1 MPSTNIILVLAV
13 IACAM
18 ALFVSEKLR
27 IDLVAMC
34 VLLALLILRL
44 IEPEQALYGF
54 ANPATGIIAA
64 MFVLSAG
71 LVRTGLV
78 DWLARQIEKI
88 GGKSQRKLLLV
99 LCLTVAPLSA
109 FVISSAIVAVF
120 IPVCFALAKCY
131 RFPVSRILIP
141 VAFSSQ
147 LGGVCTLIGSS
158 TNILI
163 DSIARTNG
171 FKGFEI
177 FEFARLGLV
186 MMAVGLLYIL
196 LFSSK
201 LIPKRKGTF
210 QHIDKYRLVD
220 YLAELTV
227 TEESPLIDQKW
238 EEIKDKEL
246 RKVELIQLIR
256 GKKAVWKPVKTIIR
270 KGDILLVHSDAA
282 RLLKIKNAFNLHTNA
297 DAVID
302 DQKLSSDEVK
312 LIETLIPPSS
322 PLVGRTLQNS
332 DFAKRYGSVALA
344 LQRRGKILRERLADI
359 HLDSGDTLLLQCD
372 KEDVRRLLSSR
383 DLIVTNELTELHLRK
398 DRAFIALFLLSLVVG
413 LAAFNVVP
421 ILTAALIGAVG
432 MILARCLTL
441 EEAYQ
446 AIDWKVI
453 FLFGGMLP
461 LGMALFQTGAASWLA
476 NSVLKSVA
484 DLGPVAV
491 LAALYLLT
499 AILTE
504 LISNVAAA
512 ILLAPIAIALA
523 STLGVDP
530 RPFLMAI
537 TFAAST
543 SFSTPIGYQTN
554 TMIYAPGG
562 YRFLDFA
569 RIGAPLS
576 LMFWFIA
583 ILLIPLFWPF

>member
-1 MPSTNIILVLAV
+1 
-13 IACAM
+13 M

-34 VLLALLILRL
+34 VLLALLLLQL
-44 IEPEQALYGF
+44 IEPEQSLFGF

-88 GGKSQRKLLLV
+88 GGKSQRRLLLV
-99 LCLTVAPLSA
+99 LCLTVAALSA
-109 FVISSAIVAVF
+109 FIISSAIVAVF

-158 TNILI
+158 TNILV
-163 DSIARTNG
+163 DSIARTGDYQG
-171 FKGFEI
+171 FQI
-177 FEFARLGLV
+177 FEFARLGLILT
-186 MMAVGLLYIL
+186 AVGIAYLVLLSFKL
-196 LFSSK
+196 L
-201 LIPKRKGTF
+201 PKRKSTF
-210 QHIDKYRLVD
+210 QNIDKYRLTD
-220 YLAELTV
+220 YFAELTV
-227 TEESPLIDQKW
+227 TEGSPLVGQKW
-238 EEIKDKEL
+238 EKIKDKKL
-246 RKVELIQLIR
+246 KKIDLIQLIR
-256 GKKAVWKPVKTIIR
+256 KNKAVWRPITTIIR
-270 KGDILLVHSDAA
+270 DGDILLVHSDAA
-282 RLLKIKNAFNLHTNA
+282 QLMKIKDAYKLHTNA
-297 DAVID
+297 DVVID

-312 LIETLIPPSS
+312 LIETLVPPRS
-322 PLVGRTLQNS
+322 PLNGRTLQNS
-332 DFAKRYGSVALA
+332 DFAKKYRCIVLA
-344 LQRRGKILRERLADI
+344 LQRRGKILRERIADI
-359 HLDSGDTLLLQCD
+359 SLDSGDTLLLQCD
-372 KEDVRRLLSSR
+372 KKDVSRLLSSE

-398 DRAFIALFLLSLVVG
+398 DRAFFALFFLALVIV

-421 ILTAALIGAVG
+421 LLTAALIGAIG
-432 MILARCLTL
+432 MILGRCLTL

-461 LGMALFQTGAASWLA
+461 LGMALFQSGAASWLA
-476 NSVLKSVA
+476 NSVLKPVA
-484 DLGPVAV
+484 DLGPLAV
-491 LAALYLLT
+491 LAALYGLT

-504 LISNVAAA
+504 LISSIAAA
-512 ILLAPIAIALA
+512 ILLAPVAIALA
-523 STLGVDP
+523 TMLGVSP
-530 RPFLMAI
+530 HPFLMAI

-562 YRFLDFA
+562 YRFFDFA
-569 RIGAPLS
+569 RIGAPLN
-576 LMFWFIA
+576 LIFWAIA
-583 ILLIPLFWPF
+583 IILIPELWPF

>member
-1 MPSTNIILVLAV
+1 MPSSDIILVLVV
-13 IACAM
+13 IICAM

-34 VLLALLILRL
+34 VLLALLLLQL
-44 IEPEQALYGF
+44 IEPEQSLFGF

-88 GGKSQRKLLLV
+88 GGKSQRRLLLV
-99 LCLTVAPLSA
+99 LCLTVAALSA
-109 FVISSAIVAVF
+109 FIISSAIVAVF

-158 TNILI
+158 TNILV
-163 DSIARTNG
+163 DSIARTSGHQG
-171 FKGFEI
+171 FHI
-177 FEFARLGLV
+177 FEFARLGLIL
-186 MMAVGLLYIL
+186 MAIGILYIV
-196 LFSSK
+196 LFSSQ
-201 LIPKRKGTF
+201 LIPKRKSAY
-210 QHIDKYRLVD
+210 QQIDKYRLAD
-220 YLAELTV
+220 YLAELSV
-227 TEESPLIDQKW
+227 TDRSSLIGQKW
-238 EEIKDKEL
+238 EKIKDKKL
-246 RKVELIQLIR
+246 KKIDLIQLIR
-256 GKKAVWKPVKTIIR
+256 KNKAVWRPITTIIR
-270 KGDILLVHSDAA
+270 DGDILLVHSDAA
-282 RLLKIKNAFNLHTNA
+282 QLMKIKDAYKLHTNA
-297 DAVID
+297 DVVID

-312 LIETLIPPSS
+312 LIETLVPPRS
-322 PLVGRTLQNS
+322 PLNGRTLQNS
-332 DFAKRYGSVALA
+332 DFAKKYRCIVLA
-344 LQRRGKILRERLADI
+344 LQRRGKILRERIADI
-359 HLDSGDTLLLQCD
+359 SLDSGDTLLLQCD
-372 KEDVRRLLSSR
+372 KKDVSRLLSSE

-398 DRAFIALFLLSLVVG
+398 DRAFFALFFLALVIV

-421 ILTAALIGAVG
+421 LLTAALIGAIG
-432 MILARCLTL
+432 MILGRCLTL

-461 LGMALFQTGAASWLA
+461 LGMALFQSGAASWLA
-476 NSVLKSVA
+476 NSVLKPVA
-484 DLGPVAV
+484 DLGPLAV
-491 LAALYLLT
+491 LAALYGLT

-504 LISNVAAA
+504 LISSIAAA
-512 ILLAPIAIALA
+512 ILLAPVAIALA
-523 STLGVDP
+523 TMLGVSP
-530 RPFLMAI
+530 HPFLMAI

-562 YRFLDFA
+562 YRFFDFA
-569 RIGAPLS
+569 RIGAPLN
-576 LMFWFIA
+576 LIFWAIA
-583 ILLIPLFWPF
+583 IILIPELWPF

>member
-1 MPSTNIILVLAV
+1 
-13 IACAM
+13 
-18 ALFVSEKLR
+18 
-27 IDLVAMC
+27 VA
-34 VLLALLILRL
+34 I
-44 IEPEQALYGF
+44 
-54 ANPATGIIAA
+54 
-64 MFVLSAG
+64 
-71 LVRTGLV
+71 
-78 DWLARQIEKI
+78 
-88 GGKSQRKLLLV
+88 
-99 LCLTVAPLSA
+99 
-109 FVISSAIVAVF
+109 F
-120 IPVCFALAKCY
+120 IPVCFALAKSH

-141 VAFSSQ
+141 IAFASQ

-158 TNILI
+158 TNILV
-163 DSIARTNG
+163 DSIARTSG
-171 FKGFEI
+171 FQGFQI
-177 FEFARLGLV
+177 FEFARLGLI
-186 MMAVGLLYIL
+186 MMAVGILYIM

-201 LIPKRKGTF
+201 LIPKRKSSF

-227 TEESPLIDQKW
+227 TEGSPLIGQKW
-238 EEIKDKEL
+238 EEIKDKEV
-246 RKVELIQLIR
+246 KKIDLIQLIR
-256 GKKAVWKPVKTIIR
+256 GKKAVWKPIKTIISE
-270 KGDILLVHSDAA
+270 GDIFLVHSDAA
-282 RLLKIKNAFNLHTNA
+282 RLLKIKDAYKLHTNA

-312 LIETLIPPSS
+312 LIETLIPPRS
-322 PLVGRTLQNS
+322 PLTGRTLQNS
-332 DFAKRYGSVALA
+332 DFAKRYGSIVLA

-372 KEDVRRLLSSR
+372 KEDVSRLLSSR

-398 DRAFIALFLLSLVVG
+398 DRAFIALFLLALVVG

-421 ILTAALIGAVG
+421 LLTAALIGAIG

-476 NSVLKSVA
+476 NSVFKSIT

-499 AILTE
+499 AVLTE
-504 LISNVAAA
+504 LISSVAAA

-523 STLGVDP
+523 DP

-543 SFSTPIGYQTN
+543 SFSTPIGFQTN

-569 RIGAPLS
+569 RIGAPLN
-576 LMFWFIA
+576 LIFWAIA
-583 ILLIPLFWPF
+583 VLLIPIFWPF

>member
-1 MPSTNIILVLAV
+1 MPSINIILVLAV

-163 DSIARTNG
+163 DSIARANG

-372 KEDVRRLLSSR
+372 KEDLRRLLSSR

>member
-461 LGMALFQTGAASWLA
+461 LGMALFQTGTASWLA

>member
-1 MPSTNIILVLAV
+1 V
-13 IACAM
+13 

-34 VLLALLILRL
+34 VLLALLILQL

-54 ANPATGIIAA
+54 ANPATGIVAA

-78 DWLARQIEKI
+78 DWLARRIDRL
-88 GGKSQRKLLLV
+88 GGKSQRQLLLV
-99 LCLTVAPLSA
+99 LCLTVAALSA
-109 FVISSAIVAVF
+109 FIISSAIVAIF
-120 IPVCFALAKCY
+120 IPVCFALAKSH

-141 VAFSSQ
+141 VAFASQ
-147 LGGVCTLIGSS
+147 MGGVCTLIGSS
-158 TNILI
+158 TNILV
-163 DSIARTNG
+163 DSIARSEGYQG
-171 FKGFEI
+171 FQI
-177 FEFARLGLV
+177 FEFARLGLILT
-186 MMAVGLLYIL
+186 AVGIFYLVFLS
-196 LFSSK
+196 FK
-201 LIPKRKGTF
+201 LIPKRKSAF
-210 QHIDKYRLVD
+210 QHIDKYRLAD

-227 TEESPLIDQKW
+227 TEGSPLIGQKC
-238 EEIKDKEL
+238 EQIKDKEI
-246 RKVELIQLIR
+246 KKINLIQLIR
-256 GKKAVWKPVKTIIR
+256 GKRAVWKPIKTIIR
-270 KGDILLVHSDAA
+270 NGDILLVHSDAA
-282 RLLKIKNAFNLHTNA
+282 RLLKIKDAYKLHTNA
-297 DAVID
+297 DAVFD
-302 DQKLSSDEVK
+302 DKKLSSDEVK
-312 LIETLIPPSS
+312 LIETLIPPQS
-322 PLVGRTLQNS
+322 PLVGRTLHNS
-332 DFAKRYGSVALA
+332 DFTKRYGCEVLA

-372 KEDVRRLLSSR
+372 KEDVSRLLASG

-398 DRAFIALFLLSLVVG
+398 DRAFIALLLLALVVG
-413 LAAFNVVP
+413 LAASSIVP
-421 ILTAALIGAVG
+421 ILTAALIGAIG
-432 MILARCLTL
+432 MILTRCLTL

-461 LGMALFQTGAASWLA
+461 LGMALFQTGTASWLA

-484 DLGPVAV
+484 DLGPLAV
-491 LAALYLLT
+491 LAALYVLT

-523 STLGVDP
+523 SLLSVNP
-530 RPFLMAI
+530 SPFLMAI

-562 YRFLDFA
+562 YRFLDFV
-569 RIGAPLS
+569 RIGAPLN
-576 LMFWFIA
+576 LIFWVIA
-583 ILLIPLFWPF
+583 VLLIPVFWPF

>member
-1 MPSTNIILVLAV
+1 
-13 IACAM
+13 M

-34 VLLALLILRL
+34 VLLALLILQL

-78 DWLARQIEKI
+78 DWLARRIDRL
-88 GGKSQRKLLLV
+88 GGKSQRQLLLV
-99 LCLTVAPLSA
+99 LCLSVAALSA
-109 FVISSAIVAVF
+109 FIISSAIVAIF
-120 IPVCFALAKCY
+120 IPICFALAKSH

-141 VAFSSQ
+141 IAFASQ

-158 TNILI
+158 TNILV
-163 DSIARTNG
+163 DSIARSGGYQG
-171 FKGFEI
+171 FQI
-177 FEFARLGLV
+177 FEFARLGLI
-186 MMAVGLLYIL
+186 MMTVGILYIV

-201 LIPKRKGTF
+201 MIPKRKSSF
-210 QHIDKYRLVD
+210 QHVDKYRLVD

-227 TEESPLIDQKW
+227 TEESPLIGQKW
-238 EEIKDKEL
+238 EKIKDKEV
-246 RKVELIQLIR
+246 KKIDLIQLIR
-256 GKKAVWKPVKTIIR
+256 EKRAIWKPIKTIIR

-282 RLLKIKNAFNLHTNA
+282 KLLKIKDTFKLHTNA

-312 LIETLIPPSS
+312 LIEALIPPRSF
-322 PLVGRTLQNS
+322 LVGRTLQNS
-332 DFAKRYGSVALA
+332 DFEKRYGCIVLA

-372 KEDVRRLLSSR
+372 KEDVNRLLSSG

-398 DRAFIALFLLSLVVG
+398 DRVFIALFFLTLVVV

-421 ILTAALIGAVG
+421 LLTAALIGAIG
-432 MILARCLTL
+432 MILGRCLTL

-476 NSVLKSVA
+476 NSVLKSVV
-484 DLGPVAV
+484 DLGPLAV

-504 LISNVAAA
+504 LISSVAAA
-512 ILLAPIAIALA
+512 ILLAPVAIALA
-523 STLGVDP
+523 SMLGVDP
-530 RPFLMAI
+530 RPFLLAI

-569 RIGAPLS
+569 RIGAPLN
-576 LMFWFIA
+576 LLFWAIA
-583 ILLIPLFWPF
+583 VLLIPVIWPF

>member
-1 MPSTNIILVLAV
+1 
-13 IACAM
+13 M

-34 VLLALLILRL
+34 VLLALLILQL

-78 DWLARQIEKI
+78 DWLARRIDRL
-88 GGKSQRKLLLV
+88 GGKSQRQLLLV
-99 LCLTVAPLSA
+99 LCLSVAALSA
-109 FVISSAIVAVF
+109 FIISSAIVAIF
-120 IPVCFALAKCY
+120 IPICFALAKSH

-141 VAFSSQ
+141 IAFASQ

-158 TNILI
+158 TNILV
-163 DSIARTNG
+163 DSIARSGGYQG
-171 FKGFEI
+171 FQI
-177 FEFARLGLV
+177 FEFARLGLI
-186 MMAVGLLYIL
+186 MMTVGILYIV

-201 LIPKRKGTF
+201 MIPKRKSSF
-210 QHIDKYRLVD
+210 QHVDKYRLVD

-227 TEESPLIDQKW
+227 TEESPLIGQKW
-238 EEIKDKEL
+238 DKIKDKEV
-246 RKVELIQLIR
+246 KKIDLIQLIR
-256 GKKAVWKPVKTIIR
+256 EKRAIWKPIKTIIR

-282 RLLKIKNAFNLHTNA
+282 KLLKIKDTFKLHTNA

-312 LIETLIPPSS
+312 LIEALIPPRSF
-322 PLVGRTLQNS
+322 LVGRTLQNS
-332 DFAKRYGSVALA
+332 DFEKRYGCIVLA

-372 KEDVRRLLSSR
+372 KEDVNRLLSSG

-398 DRAFIALFLLSLVVG
+398 DRVFIALFFLTLVVV

-421 ILTAALIGAVG
+421 LLTAALIGAIG
-432 MILARCLTL
+432 MILGRCLTL

-476 NSVLKSVA
+476 NSVLKSVV
-484 DLGPVAV
+484 DLGPLAV

-504 LISNVAAA
+504 LISSVAAA
-512 ILLAPIAIALA
+512 ILLAPVAIALA
-523 STLGVDP
+523 SMLGVDP
-530 RPFLMAI
+530 RPFLLAI

-569 RIGAPLS
+569 RIGAPLN
-576 LMFWFIA
+576 LLFWAIA
-583 ILLIPLFWPF
+583 VLLIPVIWPF

>member
-1 MPSTNIILVLAV
+1 MPSSDIILVLAV
-13 IACAM
+13 ITCAV

-27 IDLVAMC
+27 IDLIAMC
-34 VLLALLILRL
+34 VLLALLILQL

-78 DWLARQIEKI
+78 DWLARRIDRL
-88 GGKSQRKLLLV
+88 GGKSQRQLLLV
-99 LCLTVAPLSA
+99 LCLTVAALSA
-109 FVISSAIVAVF
+109 FIISSAIVAIF
-120 IPVCFALAKCY
+120 IPVCFSLAKSH

-141 VAFSSQ
+141 IAFASQ

-163 DSIARTNG
+163 DSIARTSG
-171 FKGFEI
+171 FQGFQI
-177 FEFARLGLV
+177 FEFARLGLI
-186 MMAVGLLYIL
+186 MMTVGLLYIF

-201 LIPKRKGTF
+201 LIPKRKGTL
-210 QHIDKYRLVD
+210 QHIDKYRLAD
-220 YLAELTV
+220 YLVELTV
-227 TEESPLIDQKW
+227 TEESPLVGQKW
-238 EEIKDKEL
+238 EEIKDKEV
-246 RKVELIQLIR
+246 KICDLIQLIR
-256 GKKAVWKPVKTIIR
+256 AKKAVWKPIKTIIR

-282 RLLKIKNAFNLHTNA
+282 RVLKIKDAFKLHTKA
-297 DAVID
+297 DSVID
-302 DQKLSSDEVK
+302 DQKLSSDKVK
-312 LIETLIPPSS
+312 LIETLIPPQS

-332 DFAKRYGSVALA
+332 DFHKRYGCIVLA
-344 LQRRGKILRERLADI
+344 LQRRGKVQRERI
-359 HLDSGDTLLLQCD
+359 SEINLDSNDTLLLQCN
-372 KEDVRRLLSSR
+372 KEDVSRLLSSR

-398 DRAFIALFLLSLVVG
+398 DRAFIALFFLALVVV
-413 LAAFNVVP
+413 LAAFNVVSL
-421 ILTAALIGAVG
+421 LTAALIGAIG

-484 DLGPVAV
+484 ELGPLAV
-491 LAALYLLT
+491 LAALYVLT

-504 LISNVAAA
+504 LISSVAAA
-512 ILLAPIAIALA
+512 ILIAPIAFALA
-523 STLGVDP
+523 STMGVDP

-569 RIGAPLS
+569 RIGAPLN
-576 LMFWFIA
+576 LIFWAIA
-583 ILLIPLFWPF
+583 IILIPELWPF